1 MTPVAL
7 RPAHRSYLARKIDN
21 PGQEFREVTRARES
35 TMQVNVLEAKNRL
48 SELLRSAVRGE
59 EVVIANRGRGVAKLV
74 RLDNQAATALAEP
87 GHAATF
93 VAWLEQHPRLEGA
106 TKLSDAQRHAEI
118 QARIEAQRSAWE

>member
-1 MTPVAL
+1 MTPVTP
-7 RPAHRSYLARKIDN
+7 RPAHRSHLARKINN
-21 PGQEFREVTRARES
+21 PGQEFREVTQPRES

-74 RLDNQAATALAEP
+74 RLDSEAATALAEP

-93 VAWLEQHPRLEGA
+93 VAWLEQHSRPEGA

>member
-1 MTPVAL
+1 MTPVSP
-7 RPAHRSYLARKIDN
+7 RPAHRLHLARKINN
-21 PGQEFREVTRARES
+21 PGQEFREVTQPREP

-48 SELLRSAVRGE
+48 SELLRSAARGE

-74 RLDNQAATALAEP
+74 RLDNEAATALAEP

-93 VAWLEQHPRLEGA
+93 VAWLQQHPLPEGA

>member
-1 MTPVAL
+1 MGPTASLP
-7 RPAHRSYLARKIDN
+7 PCRSYLARKIDN
-21 PGQEFREVTRARES
+21 PGQEFREVTQARES

-74 RLDNQAATALAEP
+74 RLDNKAATALAEP

-93 VAWLEQHPRLEGA
+93 VAWLEQHPRPEGA

>member
-1 MTPVAL
+1 MAPITL
-7 RPAHRSYLARKIDN
+7 RPASRSNLARKFDN
-21 PGQEFREVTRARES
+21 PGQEFREATQARES

-74 RLDNQAATALAEP
+74 RLDSEAATARAEP

-93 VAWLEQHPRLEGA
+93 VAWLEQHPRPEGA

-118 QARIEAQRSAWE
+118 QARIDAQRSAWE